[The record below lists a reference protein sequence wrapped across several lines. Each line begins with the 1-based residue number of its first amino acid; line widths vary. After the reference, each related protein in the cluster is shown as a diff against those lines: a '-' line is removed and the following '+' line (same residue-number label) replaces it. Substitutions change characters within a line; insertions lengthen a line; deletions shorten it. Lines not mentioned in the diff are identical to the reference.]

1 MPPEVVLADNDTSMR
16 SRLRD
21 MLLAAGH
28 NVECLSD
35 DNEIISRLRTKRPH
49 LLIVDK
55 DLAPAGG
62 IQVARKAREL
72 DRDLKIALLTKE
84 NLGAEDKSKTLTL
97 NVRGIKKDL
106 DSHFTLKTLLE
117 ISIEFNDKV
126 EENRHFHLGKVL
138 LVDDTAEIRT
148 PLKIFLNMRGLDV
161 SEAGDGRQALS
172 RVYAERPRL
181 AVIDERMPGM
191 NGTELLKN
199 IKEFD
204 SSIQV
209 ILISGAYDP
218 DNSQK
223 AEELGACDYLIKPF
237 SLQYLE
243 ALVLSVLIVS
253 RKARDGKTDIAC
265 GQ

>member
-1 MPPEVVLADNDTSMR
+1 MPSEVVLADNDTSLR

-21 MLLAAGH
+21 MLLDAGH

-35 DNEIISRLRTKRPH
+35 HNEIISRVRAKRPR

-62 IQVARKAREL
+62 IQVAREAREL
-72 DRDLKIALLTKE
+72 DRGLKIALLAKD
-84 NLGAEDKSKTLTL
+84 NLGAEDKSKAFLL
-97 NVRGIKKDL
+97 NARGIKKDL
-106 DSHFTLKTLLE
+106 DSHFTLKALLE
-117 ISIEFNDKV
+117 ISLEINDKV
-126 EENRHFHLGKVL
+126 EESRYFHLGRVL
-138 LVDDTAEIRT
+138 LVDDTVKIRT
-148 PLKIFLNMRGLDV
+148 SLKIFLKMRGLDV
-161 SEAGDGRQALS
+161 REAADGRQALS

-191 NGTELLKN
+191 SGTELLKK

-204 SSIQV
+204 PSIQV
-209 ILISGAYDP
+209 ILISGTYDS
-218 DNSQK
+218 DSFRK
-223 AEELGACDYLIKPF
+223 AAGLGACDCIAKPF
-237 SLQYLE
+237 SLQTLE

-253 RKARDGKTDIAC
+253 RKATDGKTDTAC